1 MCLGLHRDLGLT
13 PYHYCL
19 AVLLERYVYFLN
31 RRGMRGDVIAESR
44 GGKED
49 RRLKE
54 SYARLLEKGSGYA
67 DAAQIGGALT
77 SRQLK
82 VKQKSNNLAGLQLAD
97 LVAHPSRNEIL
108 SEHGHSV
115 TIAPFAT
122 KVVAILQGKYDRRGE
137 RVFGKKMLQ
146 QRKAAS
152 RPPRWHS
159 PSTSR

>member
-1 MCLGLHRDLGLT
+1 MYAVWPCD
-13 PYHYCL
+13 PYHYRR
-19 AVLLERYVYFLN
+19 AVLIERYVHPLN
-31 RRGMRGDVIAESR
+31 RRGVRGDVIAESR

-122 KVVAILQGKYDRRGE
+122 KVIAILRSKYDRRGE
-137 RVFGKKMLQ
+137 RVFGKKML
-146 QRKAAS
+146 
-152 RPPRWHS
+152 
-159 PSTSR
+159 

>member
-1 MCLGLHRDLGLT
+1 
-13 PYHYCL
+13 
-19 AVLLERYVYFLN
+19 
-31 RRGMRGDVIAESR
+31 MRGDVIAESR

-54 SYARLLEKGSGYA
+54 SYARLLEKGSGNA

-108 SEHGHSV
+108 SEHGHSA
-115 TIAPFAT
+115 TIAPFAA
-122 KVVAILQGKYDRRGE
+122 KVIAFLLYQETAPSASMRKTGGQSYFRRLAPLLLRQASSSEPQGMVR
-137 RVFGKKMLQ
+137 L
-146 QRKAAS
+146 
-152 RPPRWHS
+152 
-159 PSTSR
+159 